1 MLRQKLISGQQS
13 EKEYEMNDVCD
24 HWEKDLDPN
33 RNPLHEMIL
42 KSPLWLRNRFDPWVA
57 KHVEIKGRL

>member
-1 MLRQKLISGQQS
+1 
-13 EKEYEMNDVCD
+13 MNDVCD

-42 KSPLWLRNRFDPWVA
+42 ESPLWLRNRFDPWVA